1 MIELAISFGLF
12 ALFSLG
18 IDWMMWRHFSSIYEA
33 QFVITDKLLKKLDP
47 AGVSGHTG
55 PIGATGVPSQL
66 GLSGATD
73 DTLSATE
80 FYDKYIETGE
90 EDDSL

>member
-1 MIELAISFGLF
+1 MIELVLSFGLF
-12 ALFSLG
+12 AIFSLG

-33 QFVITDKLLKKLDP
+33 QFDMTDKLLKKLDP

-55 PIGATGVPSQL
+55 PIGATG
-66 GLSGATD
+66 LSGATK

-90 EDDSL
+90 EDDSV

>member
-12 ALFSLG
+12 AIFSLG
-18 IDWMMWRHFSSIYEA
+18 IDWMMWRHFRSIYEA
-33 QFVITDKLLKKLDP
+33 QFVITDKLLKKLNP

-55 PIGATGVPSQL
+55 PT
-66 GLSGATD
+66 GATD

-80 FYDKYIETGE
+80 FYDKYIETGGIE
-90 EDDSL
+90 

>member
-1 MIELAISFGLF
+1 MIELVLSFGLF
-12 ALFSLG
+12 AIFSLG

-33 QFVITDKLLKKLDP
+33 QFDMTDKLLKKLDP

-55 PIGATGVPSQL
+55 PIGATG
-66 GLSGATD
+66 LSGATE

-90 EDDSL
+90 EDDSV